1 MDRFLEVIGSLG
13 VVAVLL
19 VMMIMLGNSGGGAAA
34 SIVFLGLLP
43 WAVPAIF
50 GCILVVAFG
59 NMLAQLK
66 AIRAASERQVELFQS
81 IMDRRPA
88 KPL

>member
-1 MDRFLEVIGSLG
+1 MGRFLEVIGALG

-19 VMMIMLGNSGGGAAA
+19 VVMIMLGNSGGGAAA
-34 SIVFLGLLP
+34 GIVLLGTLP
-43 WAVPAIF
+43 WALPAIF

-59 NMLAQLK
+59 NLLAQVK

-88 KPL
+88 RPE